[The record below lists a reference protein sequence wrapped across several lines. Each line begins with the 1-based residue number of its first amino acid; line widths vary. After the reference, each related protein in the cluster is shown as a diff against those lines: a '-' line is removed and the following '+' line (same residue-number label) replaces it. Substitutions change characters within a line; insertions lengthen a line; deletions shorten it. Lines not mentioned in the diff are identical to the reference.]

1 MAVVDLTIFPK
12 PQVIV
17 SPGIVMPIGAGA
29 QGPAGTLT
37 IGTITQLPTG
47 SAPTITNAGSPE
59 NAVLNFGIPLGAQG
73 PAGTLAIG
81 AVQTVAGNQNAS
93 VSNVGTT
100 QNAVLNFTLP
110 RGLSSTIAVG
120 TVYTLPAGSQPVV
133 ANVGTQENAIL
144 NFGIPLQAEGQRGEP
159 GPAGERG
166 PAFVYG
172 SISFL
177 SDVSDDHLTHWI
189 GRASAGTGTDLAA
202 WTITRS
208 VFNQSGELIS
218 RGVAVAAK
226 WDLRETATY
235 IAGVVSTSEI
245 DAGFF

>member
-144 NFGIPLQAEGQRGEP
+144 NFGIPLQADGQRGEP

-245 DAGFF
+245 DAGYF

>member
-1 MAVVDLTIFPK
+1 MAAVDLTIFPK

-81 AVQTVAGNQNAS
+81 AVQTVAGDQNAS

-189 GRASAGTGTDLAA
+189 GRASAGTGTDLNL

-208 VFNQSGELIS
+208 IFTPSGELIA
-218 RGVAVAAK
+218 RGVAARVA
-226 WDLRETATY
+226 WDNRTTVEY
-235 IAGVVSTSEI
+235 VAGVVSTSEI

>member
-1 MAVVDLTIFPK
+1 MAAVDLTIFPK

-17 SPGIVMPIGAGA
+17 SPGITMPIGQGA

-37 IGTITQLPTG
+37 IGNITQLPTG
-47 SAPTITNAGSPE
+47 STPTVTNTGSASA
-59 NAVLNFGIPLGAQG
+59 AVLNFGIPVGAQG
-73 PAGTLAIG
+73 PAGSIAIG
-81 AVQTVAGNQNAS
+81 AVQSVAGDQPAAVTNI
-93 VSNVGTT
+93 GTS
-100 QNAVLNFTLP
+100 QNAVFNFTLP
-110 RGLSSTIAVG
+110 RGLSSTVTIG
-120 TVYTLPAGSQPVV
+120 TVFTLPAGSQPTV

-144 NFGIPLQAEGQRGEP
+144 NFGIPLQDKGDRGDKGEP
-159 GPAGERG
+159 GERG

-202 WTITRS
+202 WTITKS
-208 VFNQSGELIS
+208 VFTPSGELVS
-218 RGVAVAAK
+218 RGVAVSAK
-226 WDLRETATY
+226 WDLRDTANY
-235 IAGVVSTSEI
+235 VAGVVATSEI

>member
-1 MAVVDLTIFPK
+1 MAAVDLTIFPK

-47 SAPTITNAGSPE
+47 SAPTITNAGSAE

-73 PAGTLAIG
+73 PAGSIAIG
-81 AVQTVAGNQNAS
+81 AVQSVAGNQPAAVTNI
-93 VSNVGTT
+93 GTT

-110 RGLSSTIAVG
+110 RGLSSTVTIG
-120 TVYTLPAGSQPVV
+120 TVFTLPAGSQPTV

-144 NFGIPLQAEGQRGEP
+144 NFGIPLQADGQRGEP
-159 GPAGERG
+159 GPPGERG

-172 SISFL
+172 SLSFI

-189 GRASAGTGTDLAA
+189 GRASAGTGTDQPA
-202 WTITRS
+202 WTITKS
-208 VFNQSGELIS
+208 VFTRSGELVS
-218 RGVAVAAK
+218 RGVAASAV
-226 WDLRETATY
+226 WDTRETATY
-235 IAGVVSTSEI
+235 VAGIVSTSEI